1 MGNLI
6 VNQNKLKTK
15 KDENTI
21 YNLNNYNINNNV
33 NSNINN
39 DKIDYCYK
47 CDDIIIGYVIKH
59 CEKCNKCHNKCKQ
72 VYCELCN
79 LCIDPFDDID
89 IIQHRK
95 LCTIFI

>member
-47 CDDIIIGYVIKH
+47 CDDIIIGYVIKN
-59 CEKCNKCHNKCKQ
+59 CEKCNQCHNKCKQ